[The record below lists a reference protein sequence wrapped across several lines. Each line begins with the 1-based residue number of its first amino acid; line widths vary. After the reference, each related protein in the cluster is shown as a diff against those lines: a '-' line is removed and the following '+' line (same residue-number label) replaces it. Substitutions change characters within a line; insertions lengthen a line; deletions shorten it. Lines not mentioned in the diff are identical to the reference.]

1 MALASTTKL
10 NAINTILSA
19 VGEAPI
25 NSLTGTLTADVRLAE
40 AILDETSREVQSAGW
55 HFNTEKDVPLVP
67 NSDNEVE
74 IGTNV
79 ARVDLE
85 GSNVDADFD
94 IVIRGTKLYNRKKL
108 TFTISKTKK
117 YTVVYLLDFTDMPE
131 NARRYIM
138 IRAARIFQDRLV
150 GSEKNSMFTRGDEQ
164 QALIALRDYEMESAD
179 YSIFDNFD
187 VGRITDRRSV
197 INNLD
202 RA

>member
-85 GSNVDADFD
+85 GANVDADFD

>member
-1 MALASTTKL
+1 
-10 NAINTILSA
+10 
-19 VGEAPI
+19 
-25 NSLTGTLTADVRLAE
+25 
-40 AILDETSREVQSAGW
+40 
-55 HFNTEKDVPLVP
+55 
-67 NSDNEVE
+67 
-74 IGTNV
+74 
-79 ARVDLE
+79 
-85 GSNVDADFD
+85 
-94 IVIRGTKLYNRKKL
+94 
-108 TFTISKTKK
+108 
-117 YTVVYLLDFTDMPE
+117 MPE

-187 VGRITDRRSV
+187 VGRIIDRRSV

>member
-55 HFNTEKDVPLVP
+55 QFNTEKDVPLIP
-67 NSDNEVE
+67 NTDYEVE

-85 GSNVDADFD
+85 GANVDADFD

-108 TFTISKTKK
+108 TFTISTTKK
-117 YTVVYLLDFTDMPE
+117 YTVV
-131 NARRYIM
+131 
-138 IRAARIFQDRLV
+138 
-150 GSEKNSMFTRGDEQ
+150 
-164 QALIALRDYEMESAD
+164 
-179 YSIFDNFD
+179 
-187 VGRITDRRSV
+187 
-197 INNLD
+197 
-202 RA
+202 

>member
-25 NSLTGTLTADVRLAE
+25 NSLSGSLTADVSLAE
-40 AILDETSREVQSAGW
+40 SILDEVSREVQSAGW
-55 HFNTEKDVPLVP
+55 HFNTERDVPLTP
-67 NSDNEVE
+67 NSDNQVV
-74 IGTNV
+74 IGTNI

-85 GSNVDADFD
+85 DSNVDSNYD

-108 TFTISKTKK
+108 TYTITATKK

-138 IRAARIFQDRLV
+138 IRAARIYQDRLV
-150 GSEKNSMFTRGDEQ
+150 GSEKHSMFTRGDEQ
-164 QALIALRDYEMESAD
+164 QAFIALREYEMESAD

-187 VGRITDRRSV
+187 VARIIDRSSV
-197 INNLD
+197 IN
-202 RA
+202 RVSRG

>member
-19 VGEAPI
+19 VGAAPI

-55 HFNTEKDVPLVP
+55 HFNTEKDVPLIP
-67 NSDNEVE
+67 NTDNEVE

-85 GSNVDADFD
+85 GANVDADFD

-108 TFTISKTKK
+108 TFTISTTKK

-187 VGRITDRRSV
+187 VGRIIDRRSV